1 MYLKKTENFILKYL
15 KSKYKNN
22 DLNEIRK
29 SGMIIQKSPVGI
41 DSDFGTS
48 VPLRLAK
55 IIKKNPMDI
64 ANNLSLELDK
74 SKPEFISEIK
84 PIKPGYVNFTVSK
97 KSISDTV
104 KKIVFENNFLDNYF
118 EQKSTKIQIE
128 FVSANPTGPLHVGHI
143 RGAVYGSALAKI
155 LEYYGY
161 NIKTEYYINNAGN
174 QISEFGQSIL
184 NEILKA
190 NGKEVKNTNTTDS
203 YKGTYIKSLAKSIN
217 KEFEIKNNKNLNLD
231 ITNIGIN
238 IMLQNIE
245 NDLNELGVKF
255 DAWFKETDLFDNGII
270 NDVSEKLAKRNLID
284 KKDGATWFLSKQFGD
299 DRDNVL
305 IKQDGSHTYF
315 YSDIANH
322 YNKFFLRNFDKV
334 INIWGAD
341 HQGHIRRTEYAMEA
355 LGVKPENLIIKI
367 SQMVTIKKGSETVKI
382 SKRSGDYITLQE
394 IVREV
399 GKDACRY
406 FFLSKSPNTQLIFD
420 INLAKTQNSNNPIY
434 YIQYAHARISTLIKN
449 AETLGIYINKTDD
462 FKIETQKEI
471 SLSKMLLE
479 FPDVIV
485 QISEELEP
493 HHITKYTLDL
503 ASEFHSYY
511 QSEKIIDEDNL
522 NNTINKLI
530 LCKAIQKTLKK
541 SLEIMMISAP
551 EKMWIIQNV
560 YDFYNFLLSKH
571 IQSRFV

>member
-217 KEFEIKNNKNLNLD
+217 KEFEIKNNKNSNLD

-270 NDVSEKLAKRNLID
+270 NDVSEKLTKRNLID

-341 HQGHIRRTEYAMEA
+341 HQGHIKRTEYAMEA

-382 SKRSGDYITLQE
+382 SKRSGDYITLKE

-406 FFLSKSPNTQLIFD
+406 FFLSKSPNTQLTFD
-420 INLAKTQNSNNPIY
+420 INLAKSQNSNNPIY

-449 AETLGIYINKTDD
+449 AETLGIYINKTND

-551 EKMWIIQNV
+551 EKM
-560 YDFYNFLLSKH
+560 
-571 IQSRFV
+571 

>member
-270 NDVSEKLAKRNLID
+270 NDVSKKLSKRNLID

-322 YNKFFLRNFDKV
+322 YNKFFLKNFDKV

-341 HQGHIRRTEYAMEA
+341 HQGHIKRTEYAMEA

-367 SQMVTIKKGSETVKI
+367 SQMVTIKKGSETIKI

-434 YIQYAHARISTLIKN
+434 YIQYAHARISTLLKN

-551 EKMWIIQNV
+551 EKM
-560 YDFYNFLLSKH
+560 
-571 IQSRFV
+571 

>member
-1 MYLKKTENFILKYL
+1 MYLKKTENFILEYL
-15 KSKYKNN
+15 KSKYKND
-22 DLNEIRK
+22 DLNEIQK
-29 SGMIIQKSPVGI
+29 SGMIIQKSPGGI

-55 IIKKNPMDI
+55 IIKKDPMDI
-64 ANNLSLELDK
+64 ANKLSLELYK

-174 QISEFGQSIL
+174 QILEFGQSIL

-190 NGKEVKNTNTTDS
+190 NGKEVKTTNTNNS
-203 YKGTYIKSLAKSIN
+203 YKGTYIKSLAKLIN

-238 IMLQNIE
+238 LMLQNIE

-270 NDVSEKLAKRNLID
+270 NDVSEKLTKRNLID

-341 HQGHIRRTEYAMEA
+341 HQGHIKRTKYAMEA
-355 LGVKPENLIIKI
+355 LGVKPENLVIKI

-406 FFLSKSPNTQLIFD
+406 FFLSKSPNTQLTFD
-420 INLAKTQNSNNPIY
+420 INLAKSQNSNNPIY
-434 YIQYAHARISTLIKN
+434 YIQYAHARISALIKN
-449 AETLGIYINKTDD
+449 AETLGININKTDD

-522 NNTINKLI
+522 NNTISKLI
-530 LCKAIQKTLKK
+530 LCKAIQKTLNK

-551 EKMWIIQNV
+551 EKM
-560 YDFYNFLLSKH
+560 
-571 IQSRFV
+571 

>member
-1 MYLKKTENFILKYL
+1 MYLKKTEKYILDYL
-15 KSKYKNN
+15 KSNYKNN
-22 DLNEIRK
+22 DLKEIQK
-29 SGMIIQKSPVGI
+29 GGMLVQKSPEGI

-48 VPLRLAK
+48 IPLRLAK
-55 IIKKNPMDI
+55 IIRKNPMDI
-64 ANNLSLELDK
+64 ANTLSLELYK
-74 SKPEFISEIK
+74 SKPGFISEIK
-84 PIKPGYVNFTVSK
+84 PINPGYINFTISK
-97 KSISDTV
+97 KAITDTV
-104 KKIVFENNFLDNYF
+104 KDMVFKPDFLNNYF
-118 EQKSTKIQIE
+118 EKKSTNIQIE

-174 QISEFGQSIL
+174 QILEFGQSIL
-184 NEILKA
+184 NEILKE
-190 NGKEVKNTNTTDS
+190 NGNKINNTNTKDS
-203 YKGTYIKSLAKSIN
+203 YKGTYIKSLAKSIS
-217 KEFEIKNNKNLNLD
+217 KDFDIKNNNNDLVSDL
-231 ITNIGIN
+231 TNIGVN
-238 IMLQNIE
+238 TMLQNIE
-245 NDLNELGVKF
+245 NDLIELGVKF
-255 DAWFKETDLFDNGII
+255 DSWFKETDLFEHKII
-270 NDVSEKLAKRNLID
+270 DDVSTKLKELNLTN

-341 HQGHIRRTEYAMEA
+341 HQGHIKRTKYAMEA
-355 LGVKPENLIIKI
+355 LGVKSENLEIKI
-367 SQMVTIKKGSETVKI
+367 SQMVTIKKGSEAVKI
-382 SKRSGDYITLQE
+382 SKRSGEYITLQE
-394 IVREV
+394 IVKDV

-406 FFLSKSPNTQLIFD
+406 FFLSKAPNTQLTFD
-420 INLAKTQNSNNPIY
+420 INLAKSQNSNNPIY

-449 AETLGIYINKTDD
+449 AEILGIDINKTAS

-479 FPDVIV
+479 FPDVIT
-485 QISEELEP
+485 QISKELEP

-503 ASEFHSYY
+503 ASEFHSFY
-511 QSEKIIDEDNL
+511 QSEKIIDQDNL
-522 NNTINKLI
+522 DNTISKLI
-530 LCKAIQKTLKK
+530 LCKAIQKILKK

-551 EKMWIIQNV
+551 ENM
-560 YDFYNFLLSKH
+560 
-571 IQSRFV
+571 

>member
-1 MYLKKTENFILKYL
+1 MYLKKTENYILDYL
-15 KSKYKNN
+15 KSQNKKD
-22 DLNEIRK
+22 DLNKIQK
-29 SGMIIQKSPVGI
+29 SGMLIQKSPEGI
-41 DSDFGTS
+41 NSDFGTS
-48 VPLRLAK
+48 IPLRLAK
-55 IIKKNPMDI
+55 IVNKNPMDI
-64 ANNLSLELDK
+64 AYHITAELDK
-74 SKPEFISEIK
+74 SKPEFISKIE
-84 PIKPGYVNFTVSK
+84 PLKPGYINFTLAK
-97 KSISDTV
+97 KAISETL
-104 KKIVFENNFLDNYF
+104 KNIVFKSDYLNNYF
-118 EQKSTKIQIE
+118 QKKPTKIQIE

-155 LEYYGY
+155 LQYYGY

-174 QISEFGQSIL
+174 QILEFGQSIL

-190 NGKEVKNTNTTDS
+190 KGEKTKNSNTDS
-203 YKGTYIKSLAKSIN
+203 YKGSYIKLLAKTIN
-217 KEFEIKNNKNLNLD
+217 KQSHLKNHKNLVSD
-231 ITNIGIN
+231 ITHTGIEL
-238 IMLQNIE
+238 MLQNIE
-245 NDLNELGVKF
+245 SDLNELGVEF
-255 DAWFKETDLFDNGII
+255 DVWFKETDLFENEII
-270 NDVSEKLAKRNLID
+270 NEVTEKLDKLNLID
-284 KKDGATWFLSKQFGD
+284 TKDGATWFLSKQFGD

-341 HQGHIRRTEYAMEA
+341 HQGHIKRTKYAMEA
-355 LGVKPENLIIKI
+355 LGVKPKDLEIKI
-367 SQMVTIKKGSETVKI
+367 SQMVTIKKGNETVKI

-399 GKDACRY
+399 GRDACRY
-406 FFLSKSPNTQLIFD
+406 FFLSKAPNTQLTFD
-420 INLAKTQNSNNPIY
+420 INLAKSQNSNNPIY
-434 YIQYAHARISTLIKN
+434 YIQYAHARLANLTKN
-449 AETLGIYINKTDD
+449 AETLGVYINKDND

-471 SLSKMLLE
+471 SLSKKLLE
-479 FPDVIV
+479 FPDVIE

-522 NNTINKLI
+522 SSTISKLI
-530 LCKAIQKTLKK
+530 LCKAIQETLKK

-551 EKMWIIQNV
+551 EKM
-560 YDFYNFLLSKH
+560 
-571 IQSRFV
+571 

>member
-97 KSISDTV
+97 KTISDTV
-104 KKIVFENNFLDNYF
+104 KKIVFEKNFLDNYF

-217 KEFEIKNNKNLNLD
+217 KEFEIKNNKNSNLD

-341 HQGHIRRTEYAMEA
+341 HQGHIKRTEYAMEA
-355 LGVKPENLIIKI
+355 LGIKPENLIIKI

-511 QSEKIIDEDNL
+511 QSEKIIDENNL

-551 EKMWIIQNV
+551 EKM
-560 YDFYNFLLSKH
+560 
-571 IQSRFV
+571 

>member
-203 YKGTYIKSLAKSIN
+203 YKGTYIKSLAKLIN
-217 KEFEIKNNKNLNLD
+217 KEFEIKNNKNLDLD

-270 NDVSEKLAKRNLID
+270 NDVSKKLTKLNLID

-341 HQGHIRRTEYAMEA
+341 HQGHIKRTEYAMEA

-406 FFLSKSPNTQLIFD
+406 FFLSKSPNTQLTFD

-551 EKMWIIQNV
+551 EKM
-560 YDFYNFLLSKH
+560 
-571 IQSRFV
+571 

>member
-1 MYLKKTENFILKYL
+1 MYLKKTEKYILDYL
-15 KSKYKNN
+15 KSNYKNN
-22 DLNEIRK
+22 DLKEIQK
-29 SGMIIQKSPVGI
+29 GGMLVQKSPEGI

-48 VPLRLAK
+48 IPLRLAK
-55 IIKKNPMDI
+55 IVRKNPMDI
-64 ANNLSLELDK
+64 ANTLTLELDK

-84 PIKPGYVNFTVSK
+84 PINPGYINFTISK
-97 KSISDTV
+97 KAITDTV
-104 KKIVFENNFLDNYF
+104 KDIVFKPDFLNNYF
-118 EQKSTKIQIE
+118 EQKSTNIQVE

-174 QISEFGQSIL
+174 QILEFGQSIL
-184 NEILKA
+184 NEISRE
-190 NGKEVKNTNTTDS
+190 NGNEIKNTNTNDS
-203 YKGTYIKSLAKSIN
+203 YKGAYIKSLAKSIS
-217 KEFEIKNNKNLNLD
+217 KDFDIKNNNNNLVSDL
-231 ITNIGIN
+231 TNIGVKT
-238 IMLQNIE
+238 MLQNIK
-245 NDLNELGVKF
+245 NDLIELGVEF
-255 DAWFKETDLFDNGII
+255 DSWFKETDLFENKII
-270 NDVSEKLAKRNLID
+270 DEVSTKLQELKLIN

-341 HQGHIRRTEYAMEA
+341 HQGHIKRTKYAMEA
-355 LGVKPENLIIKI
+355 LGVKPENLEIKI

-382 SKRSGDYITLQE
+382 SKRSGEYITLEE
-394 IVREV
+394 IVKDV

-406 FFLSKSPNTQLIFD
+406 FFLSKAPNTQLTFD
-420 INLAKTQNSNNPIY
+420 INLAKSQNSNNPIY
-434 YIQYAHARISTLIKN
+434 YIQYAHARLSTLIKN
-449 AETLGIYINKTDD
+449 AEILGIDINKTAT

-479 FPDVIV
+479 FPGVIT
-485 QISEELEP
+485 QISKELEP

-503 ASEFHSYY
+503 ASEFHSFY
-511 QSEKIIDEDNL
+511 QSEKIIDQDNPD
-522 NNTINKLI
+522 NTISKLI

-551 EKMWIIQNV
+551 ENM
-560 YDFYNFLLSKH
+560 
-571 IQSRFV
+571 

>member
-1 MYLKKTENFILKYL
+1 MYLKKTEKYILDYL
-15 KSKYKNN
+15 KSNYKTN
-22 DLNEIRK
+22 DLKEIQK
-29 SGMIIQKSPVGI
+29 GGMLVQKSPEGI

-48 VPLRLAK
+48 IPLRLAK
-55 IIKKNPMDI
+55 IIRKNPMDI
-64 ANNLSLELDK
+64 ANTLSLELYK
-74 SKPEFISEIK
+74 SKPRFISEIK
-84 PIKPGYVNFTVSK
+84 PINPGYINFTISK
-97 KSISDTV
+97 KAITDTV
-104 KKIVFENNFLDNYF
+104 KDIVFKPDFLNNYF
-118 EQKSTKIQIE
+118 EKKPTNIQIE

-174 QISEFGQSIL
+174 QILEFGQSIL
-184 NEILKA
+184 NEISKE
-190 NGKEVKNTNTTDS
+190 NGNKIKNTNTKDS
-203 YKGTYIKSLAKSIN
+203 YKGTYIKSLAKSISKN
-217 KEFEIKNNKNLNLD
+217 IDIKNNNNDLVSDLTK
-231 ITNIGIN
+231 IGVN
-238 IMLQNIE
+238 TMLQNIE
-245 NDLNELGVKF
+245 NDLIELGVKF
-255 DAWFKETDLFDNGII
+255 DSWFKETDLFEYKII
-270 NDVSEKLAKRNLID
+270 DDVSTKLKELNLIN

-341 HQGHIRRTEYAMEA
+341 HQGHIKRTKYAMEA
-355 LGVKPENLIIKI
+355 LGVKPENLEIKI

-382 SKRSGDYITLQE
+382 SKRSGEYITLQE
-394 IVREV
+394 IVKDV

-406 FFLSKSPNTQLIFD
+406 FFLSKAPNTQLTFD
-420 INLAKTQNSNNPIY
+420 INLAKSQNSNNPIY

-449 AETLGIYINKTDD
+449 AGILGIDINKTAS

-479 FPDVIV
+479 FPEVIT
-485 QISEELEP
+485 QISKELEP

-503 ASEFHSYY
+503 ASEFHSFY
-511 QSEKIIDEDNL
+511 QSEKIIDQDNL
-522 NNTINKLI
+522 DNTISKLI
-530 LCKAIQKTLKK
+530 LCKAIQEVLKK

-551 EKMWIIQNV
+551 ENM
-560 YDFYNFLLSKH
+560 
-571 IQSRFV
+571 

>member
-1 MYLKKTENFILKYL
+1 MYLKKTEKYILDYL
-15 KSKYKNN
+15 KSNYKNN
-22 DLNEIRK
+22 DLKEIQK
-29 SGMIIQKSPVGI
+29 GGMLVQKSPEGI

-48 VPLRLAK
+48 IPLRLAK
-55 IIKKNPMDI
+55 IVRKNPMDI
-64 ANNLSLELDK
+64 ANTLSLELYK

-84 PIKPGYVNFTVSK
+84 PINPGYINFTISK
-97 KSISDTV
+97 KAITDTV
-104 KKIVFENNFLDNYF
+104 KDIVFKPDFLNNYF
-118 EQKSTKIQIE
+118 EQKSTNIQVE

-174 QISEFGQSIL
+174 QILEFGQSIL
-184 NEILKA
+184 NEISRE
-190 NGKEVKNTNTTDS
+190 NGNEIKNTNDS
-203 YKGTYIKSLAKSIN
+203 YKGAYIKSLAKSIS
-217 KEFEIKNNKNLNLD
+217 KDFDIKNNNNNLVSDL
-231 ITNIGIN
+231 TNIGVKT
-238 IMLQNIE
+238 MLQNIK
-245 NDLNELGVKF
+245 NDLIELGVEF
-255 DAWFKETDLFDNGII
+255 DSWFKETDLFENKII
-270 NDVSEKLAKRNLID
+270 DEVSTKLQELKLIN

-341 HQGHIRRTEYAMEA
+341 HQGHIKRTKYAMKA
-355 LGVKPENLIIKI
+355 LGVKPENLEIKI

-382 SKRSGDYITLQE
+382 SKRSGEYITLEE
-394 IVREV
+394 IVKDV

-406 FFLSKSPNTQLIFD
+406 FFLSKAPNTQLTFD
-420 INLAKTQNSNNPIY
+420 INLAKSQNSNNPIY
-434 YIQYAHARISTLIKN
+434 YIQYAHARLSTLIKN
-449 AETLGIYINKTDD
+449 AEILGIDINKTAT

-479 FPDVIV
+479 FPGVIT
-485 QISEELEP
+485 QISKELEP

-503 ASEFHSYY
+503 ASEFHSFY
-511 QSEKIIDEDNL
+511 QSEKIIDQDNPD
-522 NNTINKLI
+522 NTISKLI

-551 EKMWIIQNV
+551 ENM
-560 YDFYNFLLSKH
+560 
-571 IQSRFV
+571 

>member
-104 KKIVFENNFLDNYF
+104 KKIVFENNFLNNYF

-190 NGKEVKNTNTTDS
+190 NGNEVKNTNTKNS
-203 YKGTYIKSLAKSIN
+203 YKGTYIKSLAKLIN
-217 KEFEIKNNKNLNLD
+217 KEFEIKNNKNLDLD

-255 DAWFKETDLFDNGII
+255 DTWFKETDLFDNGII
-270 NDVSEKLAKRNLID
+270 NDVSKKLTKLNLID

-341 HQGHIRRTEYAMEA
+341 HQGHIKRTKYAMEA
-355 LGVKPENLIIKI
+355 LGVKPENLVIKI

-382 SKRSGDYITLQE
+382 SKRSGDYITLKE

-399 GKDACRY
+399 GKDACRF
-406 FFLSKSPNTQLIFD
+406 FFLSKSPNTQLTFD
-420 INLAKTQNSNNPIY
+420 INLAKSQNSNNPIY

-503 ASEFHSYY
+503 TSEFHSYY

-551 EKMWIIQNV
+551 EKM
-560 YDFYNFLLSKH
+560 
-571 IQSRFV
+571 

>member
-1 MYLKKTENFILKYL
+1 MYLKKTEKYILDYL
-15 KSKYKNN
+15 KSNYKTN
-22 DLNEIRK
+22 DLKEIQK
-29 SGMIIQKSPVGI
+29 GGMLVQKSPEGI

-48 VPLRLAK
+48 IPLRLAK
-55 IIKKNPMDI
+55 IIRKNPMDI
-64 ANNLSLELDK
+64 ANTLSLELYK
-74 SKPEFISEIK
+74 SKPGFISEIK
-84 PIKPGYVNFTVSK
+84 PINPGYINFTISK
-97 KSISDTV
+97 KSITDTV
-104 KKIVFENNFLDNYF
+104 KDIVFKPDFLNNYF
-118 EQKSTKIQIE
+118 EKKPTNIQIE

-174 QISEFGQSIL
+174 QILEFGQSIL
-184 NEILKA
+184 NEISKE
-190 NGKEVKNTNTTDS
+190 NGNKIKNTNTKDS
-203 YKGTYIKSLAKSIN
+203 YKGTYIKSLAKSISKN
-217 KEFEIKNNKNLNLD
+217 FDIKNNNNDLVSDLTK
-231 ITNIGIN
+231 IGVN
-238 IMLQNIE
+238 TMLQNIE
-245 NDLNELGVKF
+245 NDLIELGVKF
-255 DAWFKETDLFDNGII
+255 DSWFKETDLFEYKII
-270 NDVSEKLAKRNLID
+270 DDVSTKLKELNLIN

-341 HQGHIRRTEYAMEA
+341 HQGHIKRTKYAMEA
-355 LGVKPENLIIKI
+355 LGVKPENLEIKI

-382 SKRSGDYITLQE
+382 SKRSGEYITLQE
-394 IVREV
+394 IVKEV

-406 FFLSKSPNTQLIFD
+406 FFLSKAPNTQLTFD
-420 INLAKTQNSNNPIY
+420 INLAKSQNSNNPIY

-449 AETLGIYINKTDD
+449 AGILGIDINKTAS

-479 FPDVIV
+479 FPEVIT
-485 QISEELEP
+485 QISKELEP

-503 ASEFHSYY
+503 ASEFHSFY
-511 QSEKIIDEDNL
+511 QSEKIIDQDNL
-522 NNTINKLI
+522 GNTISKLI
-530 LCKAIQKTLKK
+530 LCKAIQEVLKK

-551 EKMWIIQNV
+551 ENM
-560 YDFYNFLLSKH
+560 
-571 IQSRFV
+571 

>member
-97 KSISDTV
+97 KTISDTV
-104 KKIVFENNFLDNYF
+104 KKIVFEKNFLDNYF

-217 KEFEIKNNKNLNLD
+217 KEFEIKNNKNSNLD

-341 HQGHIRRTEYAMEA
+341 HQGHIKRTEYAMEA
-355 LGVKPENLIIKI
+355 LGIKPENLIIKI

-434 YIQYAHARISTLIKN
+434 YIQYAHARISTLLKN

-551 EKMWIIQNV
+551 EKM
-560 YDFYNFLLSKH
+560 
-571 IQSRFV
+571 

>member
-1 MYLKKTENFILKYL
+1 MYLKKTEKYILDYL
-15 KSKYKNN
+15 KSNYKNN
-22 DLNEIRK
+22 DLKEIQK
-29 SGMIIQKSPVGI
+29 GGMLVQKSPEGI

-48 VPLRLAK
+48 IPLRLAK
-55 IIKKNPMDI
+55 IVRKNPMDI
-64 ANNLSLELDK
+64 ANTLSLELDK

-84 PIKPGYVNFTVSK
+84 PINPGYINFTISK
-97 KSISDTV
+97 KAITDTV
-104 KKIVFENNFLDNYF
+104 KDIVFKPDFLNNYF
-118 EQKSTKIQIE
+118 EQKSTNIQVE

-174 QISEFGQSIL
+174 QILEFGQSIL
-184 NEILKA
+184 NEISRE
-190 NGKEVKNTNTTDS
+190 NGNEIKNTNTNDS
-203 YKGTYIKSLAKSIN
+203 YKGAYVKSLAKSIS
-217 KEFEIKNNKNLNLD
+217 KDFDIKNNNNNLVSDL
-231 ITNIGIN
+231 TNIGVKT
-238 IMLQNIE
+238 MLQNIK
-245 NDLNELGVKF
+245 NDLIELGVEF
-255 DAWFKETDLFDNGII
+255 DSWFKETDLFENKII
-270 NDVSEKLAKRNLID
+270 DEVSTKLQELKLIN

-341 HQGHIRRTEYAMEA
+341 HQGHIKRTKYAMEA
-355 LGVKPENLIIKI
+355 LGVKPENLEIKI
-367 SQMVTIKKGSETVKI
+367 SQMVTIKKGSETVNI
-382 SKRSGDYITLQE
+382 SKRSGEYITLEE
-394 IVREV
+394 IVKDV

-406 FFLSKSPNTQLIFD
+406 FFLSKAPNTQLTFD
-420 INLAKTQNSNNPIY
+420 INLAKSQNSNNPIY
-434 YIQYAHARISTLIKN
+434 YIQYAHARLSTLIKN
-449 AETLGIYINKTDD
+449 AEILGIDINKTAS

-479 FPDVIV
+479 FPEVIT
-485 QISEELEP
+485 QISKELEP

-503 ASEFHSYY
+503 ASEFHSFY
-511 QSEKIIDEDNL
+511 QSEKIIDQDNPD
-522 NNTINKLI
+522 NTISKLI

-551 EKMWIIQNV
+551 ENM
-560 YDFYNFLLSKH
+560 
-571 IQSRFV
+571 

>member
-217 KEFEIKNNKNLNLD
+217 KEFEIKNNKNSNLD

-341 HQGHIRRTEYAMEA
+341 HQGHIKRTEYAMEA

-551 EKMWIIQNV
+551 EKM
-560 YDFYNFLLSKH
+560 
-571 IQSRFV
+571 

>member
-64 ANNLSLELDK
+64 ANDLSLELDK
-74 SKPEFISEIK
+74 SKPKFISEIK

-203 YKGTYIKSLAKSIN
+203 YKGTYIKSLAKLIN
-217 KEFEIKNNKNLNLD
+217 KEFEIKNKKNLDLD

-270 NDVSEKLAKRNLID
+270 NDVSEKLTKRNLID

-334 INIWGAD
+334 INIWGAA
-341 HQGHIRRTEYAMEA
+341 HQGHITRTEYAMEA

-406 FFLSKSPNTQLIFD
+406 FFLSKSPNTQLTFD
-420 INLAKTQNSNNPIY
+420 INLAKSQNSNNPIY
-434 YIQYAHARISTLIKN
+434 YIQYAYARISTLIKN
-449 AETLGIYINKTDD
+449 AEILGININKTDD
-462 FKIETQKEI
+462 FNNKKQKEI

-522 NNTINKLI
+522 NNTISKLI

-551 EKMWIIQNV
+551 EKM
-560 YDFYNFLLSKH
+560 
-571 IQSRFV
+571 

>member
-1 MYLKKTENFILKYL
+1 MYLKKTEKYILDYL
-15 KSKYKNN
+15 KSNYKNN
-22 DLNEIRK
+22 DLKEIQK
-29 SGMIIQKSPVGI
+29 GGMLVQKSPEGI

-48 VPLRLAK
+48 IPLRLAK
-55 IIKKNPMDI
+55 IIRKNPMDI
-64 ANNLSLELDK
+64 ANTLSLELYK
-74 SKPEFISEIK
+74 SKPGFISEIK
-84 PIKPGYVNFTVSK
+84 PINPGYINFTISK
-97 KSISDTV
+97 KAITDTV
-104 KKIVFENNFLDNYF
+104 KDMVFKPDFLNNYF
-118 EQKSTKIQIE
+118 EKKSTNIQIE

-174 QISEFGQSIL
+174 QILEFGQSIL
-184 NEILKA
+184 NEILKE
-190 NGKEVKNTNTTDS
+190 NGNKINNTNTKDS
-203 YKGTYIKSLAKSIN
+203 YKGTYIKSLAKSIS
-217 KEFEIKNNKNLNLD
+217 KDFDIKNNNNDLVSDL
-231 ITNIGIN
+231 TNIGVN
-238 IMLQNIE
+238 TMLQNIE
-245 NDLNELGVKF
+245 NDLIELGVKF
-255 DAWFKETDLFDNGII
+255 DSWFKETDLFEHKII
-270 NDVSEKLAKRNLID
+270 DDVSTKLKELNLIN

-341 HQGHIRRTEYAMEA
+341 HQGHIKRTKYAMEA
-355 LGVKPENLIIKI
+355 LGVKSENLEIKI
-367 SQMVTIKKGSETVKI
+367 SQMVTIKKGSEAVKI
-382 SKRSGDYITLQE
+382 SKRSGEYITLQE
-394 IVREV
+394 IVKDV

-406 FFLSKSPNTQLIFD
+406 FFLSKAPNTQLTFD
-420 INLAKTQNSNNPIY
+420 INLAKSQNSNNPIY

-449 AETLGIYINKTDD
+449 AEILGIDINKTAS

-479 FPDVIV
+479 FPDVIT
-485 QISEELEP
+485 QISKELEP

-503 ASEFHSYY
+503 ASEFHSFY
-511 QSEKIIDEDNL
+511 QSEKIIDQDNL
-522 NNTINKLI
+522 DNTISKLI
-530 LCKAIQKTLKK
+530 LCKAIQKILKK

-551 EKMWIIQNV
+551 ENM
-560 YDFYNFLLSKH
+560 
-571 IQSRFV
+571 

>member
-1 MYLKKTENFILKYL
+1 MYLKKTENYILDYL
-15 KSKYKNN
+15 KSQYKKD
-22 DLNEIRK
+22 DLNKIQK
-29 SGMIIQKSPVGI
+29 SGMLIQKSPEGI
-41 DSDFGTS
+41 NSDFGTS
-48 VPLRLAK
+48 IPLRLAK
-55 IIKKNPMDI
+55 IVNKNPMDI
-64 ANNLSLELDK
+64 ANHITAELDK
-74 SKPEFISEIK
+74 SKPEFISKIE
-84 PIKPGYVNFTVSK
+84 PLKPGYINFTLAK
-97 KSISDTV
+97 KAISETL
-104 KKIVFENNFLDNYF
+104 KNIVFESDYLNNYF
-118 EQKSTKIQIE
+118 QKKPTKIQIE

-155 LEYYGY
+155 LQYYGY

-174 QISEFGQSIL
+174 QILEFGQSIL

-190 NGKEVKNTNTTDS
+190 KGEKTKNSNTDS
-203 YKGTYIKSLAKSIN
+203 YKGSYIKLLAKTIN
-217 KEFEIKNNKNLNLD
+217 KQSHLKNHKNLVSD
-231 ITNIGIN
+231 ITHTGIEL
-238 IMLQNIE
+238 MLQNIE
-245 NDLNELGVKF
+245 SDLNELGVEF
-255 DAWFKETDLFDNGII
+255 DVWFKETDLFENKII
-270 NDVSEKLAKRNLID
+270 NEVTEKLDKLNLID
-284 KKDGATWFLSKQFGD
+284 TKDGATWFLSKQFGD

-341 HQGHIRRTEYAMEA
+341 HQGHIKRTKYAMEA
-355 LGVKPENLIIKI
+355 LGVKPKDLEIKI
-367 SQMVTIKKGSETVKI
+367 SQMVTIKKGNETVKI

-399 GKDACRY
+399 GRDACRY
-406 FFLSKSPNTQLIFD
+406 FFLSKAPNTQLTFD
-420 INLAKTQNSNNPIY
+420 INLAKSQNSNNPIY
-434 YIQYAHARISTLIKN
+434 YIQYAHARLANLTKN
-449 AETLGIYINKTDD
+449 AETLGVYINKDND

-471 SLSKMLLE
+471 SLSKKLLE
-479 FPDVIV
+479 FPDVIE

-522 NNTINKLI
+522 SSTISKLI
-530 LCKAIQKTLKK
+530 LCKAIQETLKK

-551 EKMWIIQNV
+551 EKM
-560 YDFYNFLLSKH
+560 
-571 IQSRFV
+571 

>member
-1 MYLKKTENFILKYL
+1 MYLKKTEKFILKYL

-190 NGKEVKNTNTTDS
+190 NGKKVKNTNTTDS

-341 HQGHIRRTEYAMEA
+341 HQGHIKRTEYAMEA

-406 FFLSKSPNTQLIFD
+406 FFLSKSPNTQLTFD

-551 EKMWIIQNV
+551 EKM
-560 YDFYNFLLSKH
+560 
-571 IQSRFV
+571 

>member
-270 NDVSEKLAKRNLID
+270 NDVSKKLSKRNLID

-322 YNKFFLRNFDKV
+322 YNKFFLKNFDKV

-341 HQGHIRRTEYAMEA
+341 HQGHIKRTEYAMEA

-367 SQMVTIKKGSETVKI
+367 SQMVTIKKGSETIKI

-511 QSEKIIDEDNL
+511 QSEKIIDENNL

-551 EKMWIIQNV
+551 EKM
-560 YDFYNFLLSKH
+560 
-571 IQSRFV
+571 

>member
-217 KEFEIKNNKNLNLD
+217 KEFEIKNNKNSNLD

-270 NDVSEKLAKRNLID
+270 NDVSEKLTKRNLID

-341 HQGHIRRTEYAMEA
+341 HQGHIKRTEYAMEA

-551 EKMWIIQNV
+551 EKM
-560 YDFYNFLLSKH
+560 
-571 IQSRFV
+571 

>member
-1 MYLKKTENFILKYL
+1 MYLQKTEKYILDYL
-15 KSKYKNN
+15 KSNYKNN
-22 DLNEIRK
+22 DLKEIQK
-29 SGMIIQKSPVGI
+29 GGMLVQKSPEGI

-48 VPLRLAK
+48 IPLRLAK
-55 IIKKNPMDI
+55 IVRKNPMDI
-64 ANNLSLELDK
+64 ANTLSLELYK

-84 PIKPGYVNFTVSK
+84 PINPGYINFTISK
-97 KSISDTV
+97 KAITDTV
-104 KKIVFENNFLDNYF
+104 KDIVFKPDFLNNYF
-118 EQKSTKIQIE
+118 EQKSTNIQVE

-174 QISEFGQSIL
+174 QILEFGQSIL
-184 NEILKA
+184 NEISRE
-190 NGKEVKNTNTTDS
+190 NGNEIKNTNDS
-203 YKGTYIKSLAKSIN
+203 YKGAYIKSLAKSIS
-217 KEFEIKNNKNLNLD
+217 KDFDIKNNNNNLVSDL
-231 ITNIGIN
+231 TNIGVKT
-238 IMLQNIE
+238 MLQNIK
-245 NDLNELGVKF
+245 NDLIELGVEF
-255 DAWFKETDLFDNGII
+255 DSWFKETDLFENKII
-270 NDVSEKLAKRNLID
+270 DEVSTKLQELKLIN

-305 IKQDGSHTYF
+305 IKQDGNHTYF

-341 HQGHIRRTEYAMEA
+341 HQGHIKRTKYAMKA
-355 LGVKPENLIIKI
+355 LGVKPENLEIKI

-382 SKRSGDYITLQE
+382 SKRSGEYITLEE
-394 IVREV
+394 IVKDV

-406 FFLSKSPNTQLIFD
+406 FFLSKAPNTQLTFD
-420 INLAKTQNSNNPIY
+420 INLAKSQNSNNPIY
-434 YIQYAHARISTLIKN
+434 YIQYAHARLSTLIKN
-449 AETLGIYINKTDD
+449 AEILGIDINKTAT

-479 FPDVIV
+479 FPGVIT
-485 QISEELEP
+485 QISKELEP

-503 ASEFHSYY
+503 ASEFHSFY
-511 QSEKIIDEDNL
+511 QSEKIIDQDNPG
-522 NNTINKLI
+522 NTISKLI

-551 EKMWIIQNV
+551 ENM
-560 YDFYNFLLSKH
+560 
-571 IQSRFV
+571 

>member
-97 KSISDTV
+97 KTISDTV

-341 HQGHIRRTEYAMEA
+341 HQGHIKRTEYAMEA

-551 EKMWIIQNV
+551 EKM
-560 YDFYNFLLSKH
+560 
-571 IQSRFV
+571 

>member
-1 MYLKKTENFILKYL
+1 MYLKKTEKYILDYL
-15 KSKYKNN
+15 KSNYKNN
-22 DLNEIRK
+22 DLKEIQK
-29 SGMIIQKSPVGI
+29 GGMLVQKSPEGI

-48 VPLRLAK
+48 IPLRLAK
-55 IIKKNPMDI
+55 IVRKNPMDI
-64 ANNLSLELDK
+64 ANTLTLELDK

-84 PIKPGYVNFTVSK
+84 PINPGYINFTISK
-97 KSISDTV
+97 KAITDTV
-104 KKIVFENNFLDNYF
+104 KDIVFKPDFLNNYF
-118 EQKSTKIQIE
+118 EQKSTNIQVE
-128 FVSANPTGPLHVGHI
+128 FVSANPTGPLHVRHI

-174 QISEFGQSIL
+174 QILEFGQSIL
-184 NEILKA
+184 NEISRE
-190 NGKEVKNTNTTDS
+190 NGNEIKNTNTNDS
-203 YKGTYIKSLAKSIN
+203 YKGAYIKSLAKSIS
-217 KEFEIKNNKNLNLD
+217 KDFDIKNNNNNLVSDL
-231 ITNIGIN
+231 TNIGVKT
-238 IMLQNIE
+238 MLQNIK
-245 NDLNELGVKF
+245 NDLIELGVEF
-255 DAWFKETDLFDNGII
+255 DSWFKETDLFENKII
-270 NDVSEKLAKRNLID
+270 DEVSTKLQELKLIN

-341 HQGHIRRTEYAMEA
+341 HQGHIKRTKYAMEA
-355 LGVKPENLIIKI
+355 LGVKPENLEIKI

-382 SKRSGDYITLQE
+382 SKRSGEYITLEE
-394 IVREV
+394 IVKDV

-406 FFLSKSPNTQLIFD
+406 FFLSKAPNTQLTFD
-420 INLAKTQNSNNPIY
+420 INLAKSQNSNNPIY

-449 AETLGIYINKTDD
+449 AEILGIDINKTAT

-479 FPDVIV
+479 FPGVIT
-485 QISEELEP
+485 QISKELEP

-503 ASEFHSYY
+503 ASEFHSFY
-511 QSEKIIDEDNL
+511 QSEKIIDQDNPD
-522 NNTINKLI
+522 NTISKLI

-551 EKMWIIQNV
+551 EKM
-560 YDFYNFLLSKH
+560 
-571 IQSRFV
+571 

>member
-1 MYLKKTENFILKYL
+1 MYLKKTEKYILDYL
-15 KSKYKNN
+15 KSNYKTN
-22 DLNEIRK
+22 DLKEIQK
-29 SGMIIQKSPVGI
+29 GGMLVQKSPEGI

-48 VPLRLAK
+48 IPLRLAK
-55 IIKKNPMDI
+55 IIRKNPMDI
-64 ANNLSLELDK
+64 ANTLSLELYK
-74 SKPEFISEIK
+74 SKPGFISEIK
-84 PIKPGYVNFTVSK
+84 PKNPGYINFTISK
-97 KSISDTV
+97 KAITDTV
-104 KKIVFENNFLDNYF
+104 KDIVFKPDFLNNYF
-118 EQKSTKIQIE
+118 EKKSTNIQIE

-174 QISEFGQSIL
+174 QILEFGQSIL
-184 NEILKA
+184 NEISKE
-190 NGKEVKNTNTTDS
+190 NGNKIKNTDTKDS
-203 YKGTYIKSLAKSIN
+203 YKGTYIKSLAKSIS
-217 KEFEIKNNKNLNLD
+217 KDFDIKNNNNNLVSDL
-231 ITNIGIN
+231 TNIGVKT
-238 IMLQNIE
+238 MLQNIK
-245 NDLNELGVKF
+245 NDLIELGVEF
-255 DAWFKETDLFDNGII
+255 DSWFKETDLFENKII
-270 NDVSEKLAKRNLID
+270 DEVSTKLQELKLIN

-341 HQGHIRRTEYAMEA
+341 HQGHIKRTKYAMEA
-355 LGVKPENLIIKI
+355 LGVKPENLEIKI

-382 SKRSGDYITLQE
+382 SKRSGEYITLEE
-394 IVREV
+394 IVKDV

-406 FFLSKSPNTQLIFD
+406 FFLSKAPNTQLTFD
-420 INLAKTQNSNNPIY
+420 INLAKSQNSNNPIY
-434 YIQYAHARISTLIKN
+434 YIQYAHARLSTLIKN
-449 AETLGIYINKTDD
+449 AEILGIDINKTAT

-479 FPDVIV
+479 FPGVIT
-485 QISEELEP
+485 QISKELEP

-503 ASEFHSYY
+503 ASEFHSFY
-511 QSEKIIDEDNL
+511 QSEKIIDQDNPD
-522 NNTINKLI
+522 NTISKLI
-530 LCKAIQKTLKK
+530 LCKAIQEVLKK

-551 EKMWIIQNV
+551 ENM
-560 YDFYNFLLSKH
+560 
-571 IQSRFV
+571 

>member
-1 MYLKKTENFILKYL
+1 MYLKKTENYILDYL
-15 KSKYKNN
+15 KSQYKKD
-22 DLNEIRK
+22 DLNKIQK
-29 SGMIIQKSPVGI
+29 SGMLIQKSPEGI
-41 DSDFGTS
+41 NSDFGTS
-48 VPLRLAK
+48 IPLRLAK
-55 IIKKNPMDI
+55 IVNKNPMDI
-64 ANNLSLELDK
+64 ANHISAELDK
-74 SKPEFISEIK
+74 SKPEFISKIE
-84 PIKPGYVNFTVSK
+84 PLKPGYINFTLAK
-97 KSISDTV
+97 KAISETL
-104 KKIVFENNFLDNYF
+104 KNIVFESDYLNNYF
-118 EQKSTKIQIE
+118 QKKPTKIQIE

-155 LEYYGY
+155 LQYYGY

-174 QISEFGQSIL
+174 QILEFGQSIL

-190 NGKEVKNTNTTDS
+190 KGEKTKNSNTDS
-203 YKGTYIKSLAKSIN
+203 YKGSYIKLLAKTIN
-217 KEFEIKNNKNLNLD
+217 KQSHLKNHKNLVSD
-231 ITNIGIN
+231 ITHTGIEL
-238 IMLQNIE
+238 MLQNIE
-245 NDLNELGVKF
+245 SDLNELGVEF
-255 DAWFKETDLFDNGII
+255 DVWFKETDLFENEII
-270 NDVSEKLAKRNLID
+270 NEVTEKLDKLNLID
-284 KKDGATWFLSKQFGD
+284 TKDGATWFLSKQFGD

-341 HQGHIRRTEYAMEA
+341 HQGHIKRTKYAMEA
-355 LGVKPENLIIKI
+355 LGVKPKDLEIKI
-367 SQMVTIKKGSETVKI
+367 SQMVTIKKGNETVKI

-399 GKDACRY
+399 GRDACRY
-406 FFLSKSPNTQLIFD
+406 FFLSKAPNTQLTFD
-420 INLAKTQNSNNPIY
+420 INLAKSQNSNNPIY
-434 YIQYAHARISTLIKN
+434 YIQYAHARLANLTKN
-449 AETLGIYINKTDD
+449 AETLGVYINKDND

-471 SLSKMLLE
+471 SLSKKLLE
-479 FPDVIV
+479 FPDVIE

-522 NNTINKLI
+522 SSTISKLI
-530 LCKAIQKTLKK
+530 LCKAIQETLKK

-551 EKMWIIQNV
+551 EKM
-560 YDFYNFLLSKH
+560 
-571 IQSRFV
+571 

>member
-1 MYLKKTENFILKYL
+1 MYLKKTENYILDYL
-15 KSKYKNN
+15 KSQYKKD
-22 DLNEIRK
+22 DLNKIQK
-29 SGMIIQKSPVGI
+29 SGMLIQKSPEGI
-41 DSDFGTS
+41 NSDFGTS
-48 VPLRLAK
+48 IPLRLAK
-55 IIKKNPMDI
+55 IVNKNPMDI
-64 ANNLSLELDK
+64 ANHITAELDK
-74 SKPEFISEIK
+74 SKPEFISKIE
-84 PIKPGYVNFTVSK
+84 PLKPGYINFTLAK
-97 KSISDTV
+97 KAISETL
-104 KKIVFENNFLDNYF
+104 KNIVFESDYLNNYF
-118 EQKSTKIQIE
+118 QKKPTKIQIE

-155 LEYYGY
+155 LQYYGY

-174 QISEFGQSIL
+174 QILEFGQSIL

-190 NGKEVKNTNTTDS
+190 KGEKTKNSNTDS
-203 YKGTYIKSLAKSIN
+203 YKGSYIKLLAKTIN
-217 KEFEIKNNKNLNLD
+217 KQSHLKNHKNLVSD
-231 ITNIGIN
+231 ITHTGIEL
-238 IMLQNIE
+238 MLQNIE
-245 NDLNELGVKF
+245 SDLNELGVEF
-255 DAWFKETDLFDNGII
+255 DVWFKETDLFENEII
-270 NDVSEKLAKRNLID
+270 NEVTEKLDKLNLID
-284 KKDGATWFLSKQFGD
+284 TKDGATWFLSKQFGD

-341 HQGHIRRTEYAMEA
+341 HQGHIKRTKYAMEA
-355 LGVKPENLIIKI
+355 LGVKPKDLEIKI
-367 SQMVTIKKGSETVKI
+367 SQMVTIKKGNATVKI

-399 GKDACRY
+399 GRDACRY
-406 FFLSKSPNTQLIFD
+406 FFLSKAPNTQLTFD
-420 INLAKTQNSNNPIY
+420 INLAKSQNSNNPIY
-434 YIQYAHARISTLIKN
+434 YIQYAHARLANLTKN
-449 AETLGIYINKTDD
+449 AETLGVYINKDND

-471 SLSKMLLE
+471 SLSKKLLE
-479 FPDVIV
+479 FPDVIE

-522 NNTINKLI
+522 SSTISKLI
-530 LCKAIQKTLKK
+530 LCKAIQETLKK

-551 EKMWIIQNV
+551 EKM
-560 YDFYNFLLSKH
+560 
-571 IQSRFV
+571 

>member
-1 MYLKKTENFILKYL
+1 MYLQKTEKYILDYL
-15 KSKYKNN
+15 KSNYKNN
-22 DLNEIRK
+22 DLKEIQK
-29 SGMIIQKSPVGI
+29 GGMLVQKSPEGI

-48 VPLRLAK
+48 IPLRLAN
-55 IIKKNPMDI
+55 IVRKNPMDI
-64 ANNLSLELDK
+64 ANTLALELDK

-84 PIKPGYVNFTVSK
+84 PINPGYINFTISK
-97 KSISDTV
+97 KAITDTV
-104 KKIVFENNFLDNYF
+104 KDIVFKPDFLNNYF
-118 EQKSTKIQIE
+118 EQKSTNIQVE

-174 QISEFGQSIL
+174 QILEFGQSIL
-184 NEILKA
+184 NEISRE
-190 NGKEVKNTNTTDS
+190 NGNEIKNTNDS
-203 YKGTYIKSLAKSIN
+203 YKGAYIKSLAKSIS
-217 KEFEIKNNKNLNLD
+217 KDFDIKNNNNNLVSDL
-231 ITNIGIN
+231 TNIGVKT
-238 IMLQNIE
+238 MLQNIK
-245 NDLNELGVKF
+245 NDLIELGVEF
-255 DAWFKETDLFDNGII
+255 DSWFKETDLFENKII
-270 NDVSEKLAKRNLID
+270 DEVSTKLQELKLIN

-341 HQGHIRRTEYAMEA
+341 HQGHIKRTKYAMKA
-355 LGVKPENLIIKI
+355 LGVKPENLEIKI

-382 SKRSGDYITLQE
+382 SKRSGEYITLEE
-394 IVREV
+394 IVKDV

-406 FFLSKSPNTQLIFD
+406 FFLSKAPNTQLTFD
-420 INLAKTQNSNNPIY
+420 INLAKSQNSNNPIY
-434 YIQYAHARISTLIKN
+434 YIQYAHARLSTLIKN
-449 AETLGIYINKTDD
+449 AEILGIDINKTAS

-479 FPDVIV
+479 FPEVIT
-485 QISEELEP
+485 QISKELEP

-503 ASEFHSYY
+503 ASELHSFY
-511 QSEKIIDEDNL
+511 QSEKIIDQDNPD
-522 NNTINKLI
+522 NTISKLI

-551 EKMWIIQNV
+551 ENM
-560 YDFYNFLLSKH
+560 
-571 IQSRFV
+571 

>member
-1 MYLKKTENFILKYL
+1 MYLKKTENYILDYL
-15 KSKYKNN
+15 KSQYKKD
-22 DLNEIRK
+22 DLNKIQK
-29 SGMIIQKSPVGI
+29 SGMLIQKSPEGI
-41 DSDFGTS
+41 NSDFGTS
-48 VPLRLAK
+48 IPLRLAK
-55 IIKKNPMDI
+55 IVNKNPMDI
-64 ANNLSLELDK
+64 ANHISAELDK
-74 SKPEFISEIK
+74 SKPEFISKIE
-84 PIKPGYVNFTVSK
+84 PLKPGYINFTLAK
-97 KSISDTV
+97 KAISETL
-104 KKIVFENNFLDNYF
+104 KNIVFESDYLNNYF
-118 EQKSTKIQIE
+118 QKKPTKIQIE

-155 LEYYGY
+155 LQYYGY

-174 QISEFGQSIL
+174 QILEFGQSIL

-190 NGKEVKNTNTTDS
+190 KGEKTKNSNTDS
-203 YKGTYIKSLAKSIN
+203 YKGSYIKLLAKTIN
-217 KEFEIKNNKNLNLD
+217 KQSHLKNHKNLVSD
-231 ITNIGIN
+231 ITHTGIEL
-238 IMLQNIE
+238 MLQNIE
-245 NDLNELGVKF
+245 SDLNELGVEF
-255 DAWFKETDLFDNGII
+255 DVWFKETDLFENKII
-270 NDVSEKLAKRNLID
+270 NEVTEKLDKLNLID
-284 KKDGATWFLSKQFGD
+284 TKDGATWFLSKQFGD

-341 HQGHIRRTEYAMEA
+341 HQGHIKRTKYAMEA
-355 LGVKPENLIIKI
+355 LGVKPKDLEIKI
-367 SQMVTIKKGSETVKI
+367 SQMVTIKKGNETVKI

-399 GKDACRY
+399 GRDACRY
-406 FFLSKSPNTQLIFD
+406 FFLSKAPNTQLTFD
-420 INLAKTQNSNNPIY
+420 INLAKSQNSNNPIY
-434 YIQYAHARISTLIKN
+434 YIQYAHARLANLTKN
-449 AETLGIYINKTDD
+449 AETLGVYINKDND

-471 SLSKMLLE
+471 SLSKKLLE
-479 FPDVIV
+479 FPDVIE

-522 NNTINKLI
+522 SSTISKLI
-530 LCKAIQKTLKK
+530 LCKAIQETLKK

-551 EKMWIIQNV
+551 EKM
-560 YDFYNFLLSKH
+560 
-571 IQSRFV
+571 

>member
-1 MYLKKTENFILKYL
+1 MYLKKTEKYILDYL
-15 KSKYKNN
+15 KSNYKTN
-22 DLNEIRK
+22 DLKEIQK
-29 SGMIIQKSPVGI
+29 GGMLVQKSPEGI

-48 VPLRLAK
+48 IPLRLAK
-55 IIKKNPMDI
+55 IIRKNPMDI
-64 ANNLSLELDK
+64 ANTLSLELYK
-74 SKPEFISEIK
+74 SKPRFISEIK
-84 PIKPGYVNFTVSK
+84 PINPGYINFTISK
-97 KSISDTV
+97 KAITDTV
-104 KKIVFENNFLDNYF
+104 KDIVFKPDFLNNYF
-118 EQKSTKIQIE
+118 EKKPTNIQIE

-174 QISEFGQSIL
+174 QILEFGQSIL
-184 NEILKA
+184 NEISKE
-190 NGKEVKNTNTTDS
+190 NGNKIKNTNTKDS
-203 YKGTYIKSLAKSIN
+203 YKGTYIKSLAKSISKN
-217 KEFEIKNNKNLNLD
+217 FDIKNNNNDLVSDLTK
-231 ITNIGIN
+231 IGVN
-238 IMLQNIE
+238 TMLQNIE
-245 NDLNELGVKF
+245 NDLIELGVKF
-255 DAWFKETDLFDNGII
+255 DSWFKETDLFEYKII
-270 NDVSEKLAKRNLID
+270 DDVSTKLKELNLIN

-341 HQGHIRRTEYAMEA
+341 HQGHIKRTKYAMEA
-355 LGVKPENLIIKI
+355 LGVKPENLEIKI

-382 SKRSGDYITLQE
+382 SKRSGEYITLQE
-394 IVREV
+394 IVKDV

-406 FFLSKSPNTQLIFD
+406 FFLSKAPNTQLTFD
-420 INLAKTQNSNNPIY
+420 INLAKSQNSNNPIY

-449 AETLGIYINKTDD
+449 AGILGIDINKTAS

-479 FPDVIV
+479 FPEVIT
-485 QISEELEP
+485 QISKELEP

-503 ASEFHSYY
+503 ASEFHSFY
-511 QSEKIIDEDNL
+511 QSEKIIDQDNL
-522 NNTINKLI
+522 DNTISKLI
-530 LCKAIQKTLKK
+530 LCKAIQEVLKK

-551 EKMWIIQNV
+551 ENM
-560 YDFYNFLLSKH
+560 
-571 IQSRFV
+571 

>member
-22 DLNEIRK
+22 DLNEIQK

-270 NDVSEKLAKRNLID
+270 NDVSEKLTKRNLID

-341 HQGHIRRTEYAMEA
+341 HQGHIKRTEYAMEA

-367 SQMVTIKKGSETVKI
+367 SQMVTIKKGSETIKI

-406 FFLSKSPNTQLIFD
+406 FFLSKSPNTQLTFD

-434 YIQYAHARISTLIKN
+434 YIQYAHARISTLLKN

-511 QSEKIIDEDNL
+511 QSEKIIDENNL

-551 EKMWIIQNV
+551 EKM
-560 YDFYNFLLSKH
+560 
-571 IQSRFV
+571 

>member
-1 MYLKKTENFILKYL
+1 MYLKKTENYILNYL
-15 KSKYKNN
+15 KSNYKNN
-22 DLNEIRK
+22 LKEIQK
-29 SGMIIQKSPVGI
+29 SGMLVQKSPDGI

-48 VPLRLAK
+48 IPLRLAK
-55 IIKKNPMDI
+55 IIKNNPMDI
-64 ANNLSLELDK
+64 ANTLSLELDK
-74 SKPEFISEIK
+74 EKPEFISEIK
-84 PIKPGYVNFTVSK
+84 PIKPGYINFTISK
-97 KSISDTV
+97 KAITDTV
-104 KKIVFENNFLDNYF
+104 KDIVFKPDFLNNYF
-118 EQKSTKIQIE
+118 EKKSTNIQIE

-174 QISEFGQSIL
+174 QILEFGQSIL
-184 NEILKA
+184 NEISRE
-190 NGKEVKNTNTTDS
+190 NGNEIKNTNTNDS
-203 YKGTYIKSLAKSIN
+203 YKGAYIKSLPKSIS
-217 KEFEIKNNKNLNLD
+217 KDFDIKNNNNDLVSDL
-231 ITNIGIN
+231 TNIGVN
-238 IMLQNIE
+238 TMLQNIE
-245 NDLNELGVKF
+245 NDLIELGVEF
-255 DAWFKETDLFDNGII
+255 DSWFKETDLFENKII
-270 NDVSEKLAKRNLID
+270 DEVSTKLQELKLIN

-341 HQGHIRRTEYAMEA
+341 HQGHIKRTKYAMEA
-355 LGVKPENLIIKI
+355 LGVMPENLEIKI

-382 SKRSGDYITLQE
+382 SKRSGEYITLEE
-394 IVREV
+394 IVKDV

-406 FFLSKSPNTQLIFD
+406 FFLSKAPNTQLTFD
-420 INLAKTQNSNNPIY
+420 INLAKSQNSNNPIY
-434 YIQYAHARISTLIKN
+434 YIQYAHARLSTLIKN
-449 AETLGIYINKTDD
+449 AEILAIDINKTAT

-479 FPDVIV
+479 FPGVIT
-485 QISEELEP
+485 QISKELEP

-503 ASEFHSYY
+503 ASEFHSFY
-511 QSEKIIDEDNL
+511 QSEKIIDQDNL
-522 NNTINKLI
+522 DNTISKLI
-530 LCKAIQKTLKK
+530 LCKAIQEVLKK

-551 EKMWIIQNV
+551 ENM
-560 YDFYNFLLSKH
+560 
-571 IQSRFV
+571 